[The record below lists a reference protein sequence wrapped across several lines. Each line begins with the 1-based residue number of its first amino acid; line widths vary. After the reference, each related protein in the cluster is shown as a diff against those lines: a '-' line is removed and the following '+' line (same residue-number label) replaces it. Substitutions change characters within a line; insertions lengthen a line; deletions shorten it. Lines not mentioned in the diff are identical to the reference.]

1 MAKKILKVWLKI
13 AILIM
18 VYILQIFVI
27 NNISFCG
34 INGDL
39 CLMAIAIIA
48 LQDKNI
54 VAYITA
60 GVCGIVSDILF
71 STTVCK
77 YLTIYILVVSFLIGL
92 KKVYK
97 QDSKM
102 AIIIFSVASVCI
114 SEILMYIFNV
124 ITKIEFVNLFWVIY
138 AVIKECVI
146 NICLAFL
153 LHIALKCCK
162 QEEK

>member
-1 MAKKILKVWLKI
+1 MAKQILKI
-13 AILIM
+13 ALRIVILIV

-39 CLMAIAIIA
+39 CLMAIVIVT
-48 LQDKNI
+48 LQDKNSI
-54 VAYITA
+54 AYITA
-60 GVCGIVSDILF
+60 GICGIMSDILF

-77 YLTIYILVVSFLIGL
+77 YLVIYILVVSLLIGL
-92 KKVYK
+92 KKIYK
-97 QDSKM
+97 RDSKI
-102 AIIIFSVASVCI
+102 AIIIFSAAGVCI

-124 ITKIEFVNLFWVIY
+124 VTKGEFVNLFMVLY
-138 AVIKECVI
+138 AIIKECVI

-153 LHIALKCCK
+153 LHIVLKFCK
-162 QEEK
+162 QEE